1 MRSLQQFLSDYGDSH
16 QNPLN
21 QWIHIVCVPA
31 ILISTLGL
39 LWLVPL
45 GSWLGLSGAAAEWL
59 NGATVLGV
67 LSGILYLRL
76 SFWVFL
82 LMVGWFAVSVWAIQS
97 VQSAGWSLFWT
108 SLIVWV
114 VAWAVQVYGHKVEG
128 KKPSFVE
135 DLVFLL
141 IGPIFVSIEFAAKL
155 GLPVPHAQGA
165 GGNTPAQN
173 H

>member
-39 LWLVPL
+39 LWLVPI
-45 GSWLGLSGAAAEWL
+45 GSWLGLSGAAAEWV
-59 NGATVLGV
+59 NGATLLGV

-82 LMVGWFAVSVWAIQS
+82 LMVGWFAVSVWAILS
-97 VQSAGWSLFWT
+97 VKAAGWSLFWT
-108 SLIVWV
+108 SLIIWV
-114 VAWAVQVYGHKVEG
+114 LAWVVQVYGHKVEG

-141 IGPIFVSIEFAAKL
+141 IGPIFVSVEFAAKL
-155 GLPVPHAQGA
+155 GIPVPHAQGT